1 MISVE
6 SDLIKHCIDQILRL
20 GIGEKYV
27 DPECLENTPDRVAR
41 AYEELF
47 IGYRGDPAEIL
58 SRVFKDSHDEM
69 VIVSGI
75 PMFSMCEHHMLP
87 FIGEVHVGYIPD
99 GYLLGISKIARLVE
113 IFARRMQLQERL
125 TSQIAN
131 SIMEHVKPKG
141 VAVVV
146 SAEHTC
152 MTMRGVNKP
161 GARTTTSA
169 MRGLFKDDAKSR
181 AEFLELIKK

>member
-1 MISVE
+1 ME
-6 SDLIKHCIDQILRL
+6 PDLIEHCVDQILKL
-20 GIGEKYV
+20 GIGEKYIDSEAV
-27 DPECLENTPDRVAR
+27 KNTPDRVAR
-41 AYEELF
+41 AYGELF
-47 IGYRGDPAEIL
+47 AGYQGDPAKVL
-58 SRVFKDSHDEM
+58 SRVFKDPHDEM

-87 FIGEVHVGYIPD
+87 FIGEVHIGYIPD
-99 GYLLGISKIARLVE
+99 GYLLGISKMARLVE
-113 IFARRMQLQERL
+113 IFARRLQLQERL
-125 TSQIAN
+125 TSQIAD

-169 MRGLFKDDAKSR
+169 MRGLFKEDAKSR
-181 AEFLELIKK
+181 AEFLELIKE